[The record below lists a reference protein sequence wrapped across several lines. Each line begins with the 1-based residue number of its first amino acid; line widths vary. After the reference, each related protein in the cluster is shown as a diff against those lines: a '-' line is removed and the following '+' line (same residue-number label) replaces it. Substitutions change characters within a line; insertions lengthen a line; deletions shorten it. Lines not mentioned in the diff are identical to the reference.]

1 MTNETKSGWRYSSRG
16 GPLALQAQGPAFK
29 PQSLKKKNRKDGR
42 KVWIKVKGNAQ
53 GPGFYLQNQRE
64 ERGRRETMAQIS

>member
-1 MTNETKSGWRYSSRG
+1 MKQKVAGDIAQEVDHLPCKHK
-16 GPLALQAQGPAFK
+16 ALRLSPRA
-29 PQSLKKKNRKDGR
+29 LKKKNRKEGR